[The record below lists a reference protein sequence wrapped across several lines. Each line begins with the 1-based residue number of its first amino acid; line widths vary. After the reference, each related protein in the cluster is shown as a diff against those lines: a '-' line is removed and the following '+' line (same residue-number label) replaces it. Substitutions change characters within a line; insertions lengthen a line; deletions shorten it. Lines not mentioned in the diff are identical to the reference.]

1 MTPSIV
7 TTYSTNNRIEVIDP
21 MDVIMTNINEQ
32 IRLWKKD
39 SDPNRIDSV
48 LKMEL
53 RVLKLEK
60 SFRENLN

>member
-1 MTPSIV
+1 MTPSIL
-7 TTYSTNNRIEVIDP
+7 TTYSVNNRIEILDP
-21 MDVIMTNINEQ
+21 MDVIMANINEQ

>member
-21 MDVIMTNINEQ
+21 MDVIMANINEQ
-32 IRLWKKD
+32 IRLWGKD

>member
-21 MDVIMTNINEQ
+21 MDVIMANINEQ

>member
-39 SDPNRIDSV
+39 SDPNRIDSI

>member
-60 SFRENLN
+60 SFREKLN

>member
-7 TTYSTNNRIEVIDP
+7 TTSSTNNRIEVIDP
-21 MDVIMTNINEQ
+21 MDVIMANINEQ

>member
-1 MTPSIV
+1 MTPSIL
-7 TTYSTNNRIEVIDP
+7 TTYTVNNRIKILDP
-21 MDVIMTNINEQ
+21 MDVIMANIATQ
-32 IRLWKKD
+32 IGLWKKD

-60 SFRENLN
+60 SFREFLN